1 MSMENYA
8 DKCGWNVETQL
19 ELALQYIANQGSDDA
34 FDDFLQEIADEECQ
48 DDSDE

>member
-34 FDDFLQEIADEECQ
+34 FDDFLQVIADEECQ